1 MDSSHVEIPLDPT
14 TKTLQ
19 NDSGYSGGYDM
30 DWIEGIG
37 FAAATLTS
45 IAFVPQAV
53 QVWKSRSA
61 RDISLPMYL
70 LFATGIALW
79 LTYGLLIQSA
89 PIIFANGFTLTMAL
103 AILTMKVRFDG
114 LQTREKTVSSAQ
126 SLKKS

>member
-1 MDSSHVEIPLDPT
+1 
-14 TKTLQ
+14 
-19 NDSGYSGGYDM
+19 M

-53 QVWKSRSA
+53 QVWRSRSA